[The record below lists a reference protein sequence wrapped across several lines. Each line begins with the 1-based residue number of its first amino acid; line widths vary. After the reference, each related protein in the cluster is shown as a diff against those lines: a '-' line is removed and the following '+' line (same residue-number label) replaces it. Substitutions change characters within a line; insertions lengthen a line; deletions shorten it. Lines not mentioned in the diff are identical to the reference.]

1 MAAEEDLP
9 MSTPLLRPNFAPK
22 VQAVLEHLY
31 NDAMTTDLPMLEAA
45 GEQGLDDSEPGFYE
59 KMRGAYL
66 PVLPDFGTLLYLVAR
81 LSHARTIVEFGT
93 SFGISTIFLAAALQD
108 NGGGKVI
115 TTEFQSAKAE
125 QAHRNII
132 AAGLDEWVEIRTGDA
147 LESLRTNLPER
158 VDLLFLD
165 GTKAHYLPICS
176 LLAPRLV
183 SGSVIASDNSE
194 KESAAG
200 YLAYIRD
207 PANGFVGCS
216 IQSSVLGYTNGHEI
230 LMKR

>member
-1 MAAEEDLP
+1 
-9 MSTPLLRPNFAPK
+9 MSAPLLRPNFAPR
-22 VQAVLEHLY
+22 VQAVLERLY
-31 NDAMTTDLPMLEAA
+31 NDAMTTDLPALQAA
-45 GEQGLDDSEPGFYE
+45 GEQGLDDSDPGFYE
-59 KMRGAYL
+59 KMSGAYL

-81 LSHARTIVEFGT
+81 ISHARSIVEFGT

-108 NGGGKVI
+108 NGAGKII
-115 TTEFQSAKAE
+115 TTEFQSNKAE
-125 QAHRNII
+125 QARRNLV
-132 AAGLDEWVEIRTGDA
+132 AAGLDRWVEIRTGDA

-165 GTKAHYLPICS
+165 GTKAHYLAICR
-176 LLAPRLV
+176 LLASRLA
-183 SGSVIASDNSE
+183 SGSLIASDNSE
-194 KESAAG
+194 KESAAA

-207 PANGFVGCS
+207 PANGFTGCS